1 MSGRHAAAPLSV
13 PLWTPGVLVL
23 IALMIPGFVFILA
36 RFIGGL
42 AAVTNLSQTSPW
54 GIWVAIDVAT
64 GVALA
69 AGGFTTAAL
78 AHVFGRHAYETITR
92 PALLTA
98 MLGYTFVPI
107 ALMIDIGRSWA
118 IWHPIIYWQGNS
130 VLFEVAMCVVVY
142 TNVLYIE
149 FLPIVAERYKNRVR
163 LPGPL
168 SVLNGVVEKFLQGA
182 DRTLD
187 RVMWVFILAGVV
199 LSCMHQSGLGSLM
212 LIAPTKLHPLWY
224 TPILPLLFL
233 LSAIAVGFPMV
244 IFENVLASV
253 SLPIEDETPVLSA
266 LSRYTVFLLGVY
278 GVLKVGDIVVRGAF
292 GFLFEARVESF
303 SFLVEMLVGVFL
315 PFFLLLKPSV
325 RRSRRGLFVS
335 ACLIIFGV
343 VLNRLNVF
351 LVGFQSPYAEK
362 GYFPSIGEL
371 AVTTA
376 LIAAIMFL
384 YRLLVTYLPVLTP
397 RNHSHTM
404 TACDGTPL
412 QEGRAAS

>member
-1 MSGRHAAAPLSV
+1 MSARHTAAPLAV

-23 IALMIPGFVFILA
+23 IALMVPGLAFIAA

-42 AAVTNLSQTSPW
+42 AAVTNLSQSSPW

-78 AHVFGRHAYETITR
+78 AHVFGRRAYEAVTR

-130 VLFEVAMCVVVY
+130 VLFEVAMCVVIY

-149 FLPIVAERYKNRVR
+149 FIPIVAERYKNNVR
-163 LPGPL
+163 LPGL
-168 SVLNGVVEKFLQGA
+168 FSFLNGFLGKALYIA

-224 TPILPLLFL
+224 TPLLPLLFL
-233 LSAIAVGFPMV
+233 LSAITVGFPMV
-244 IFENVLASV
+244 VFENTLAAA

-266 LSRYTVFLLGVY
+266 LSRYTAVFLGIY
-278 GVLKVGDIVVRGAF
+278 GILKVGDLFVRGAHR
-292 GFLFEARVESF
+292 FLVDANTQSI
-303 SFLVEMLVGVFL
+303 SFLVEVLLGVVL
-315 PFFLLLKPSV
+315 PFALLLTPSV
-325 RRSRRGLFVS
+325 RQSRRGLFLS
-335 ACLIIFGV
+335 ACLIIGGV

-351 LVGFQSPYAEK
+351 LVGYQAPYAET

-384 YRLLVTYLPVLTP
+384 YRVLVTYLPVLTP
-397 RNHSHTM
+397 RSSAAAFSESVLHS
-404 TACDGTPL
+404 
-412 QEGRAAS
+412 QEGRAVL